1 MMAKVFSLL
10 FVLALCFGAAGDKLE
25 QVSAALPQ
33 GAAGGVEL
41 ALSIGGTMCVWSG
54 ILEVMDQS
62 GLTEKISRLL
72 SPVIRGIF
80 GRAAQDKQAR
90 QTLSQNMA
98 ANLLGLGSA
107 ATPAGLR
114 AARRLA
120 QTGGRPDHSA
130 VLRLMVLNSASLQL
144 IPANVAAVRAA
155 AGSAQP
161 FAILPAVWLASLGS
175 VCAALAVSALLERV
189 WRP

>member
-1 MMAKVFSLL
+1 MKNTSKRTPPLLQGALALTGLILLILGGFSLWQWYRTRPL
-10 FVLALCFGAAGDKLE
+10 R
-25 QVSAALPQ
+25 AALDSFT
-33 GAAGGVEL
+33 ADVY
-41 ALSIGGTMCVWSG
+41 
-54 ILEVMDQS
+54 
-62 GLTEKISRLL
+62 K
-72 SPVIRGIF
+72 
-80 GRAAQDKQAR
+80 R
-90 QTLSQNMA
+90 Q
-98 ANLLGLGSA
+98 
-107 ATPAGLR
+107 
-114 AARRLA
+114 ARRLA

>member
-10 FVLALCFGAAGDKLE
+10 FVLALCFGAAGGKLE

-62 GLTEKISRLL
+62 GLTEKVSRLL

-80 GRAAQDKQAR
+80 GKAAQDKQAR
-90 QTLSQNMA
+90 QALSQNMA

-144 IPANVAAVRAA
+144 IPA
-155 AGSAQP
+155 QP

-189 WRP
+189 WHS